1 MFSKIIAFTVF
12 VAALPGVGNAA
23 SCSVINLNRCLDSVC
38 AINISTNPAAR
49 CQYCGT
55 ADAGTPPQSK
65 MRNVSVGQS
74 SKNTISEKELKNAPD
89 DPGARYAWA
98 KAECFKKIANCTDDD
113 TEQYYEMIQ
122 KSCDTVGT
130 MAKKDNL
137 VKKALKSTATKSSCT
152 NDMTVCMMGA
162 SRCGGDWS
170 ACATDASFDTFF
182 ASCSVDATGCDEF
195 MDDIRTQLSASRTST
210 IEGAAERIQQI
221 AISYQTSRKNAVA
234 NAQDVCKTN
243 KNYDNCVKDVCATS
257 MPNKCAAGT
266 RHDDEIA
273 AAGKM
278 CQFYKI
284 ACNTITGIQQ

>member
-1 MFSKIIAFTVF
+1 MFGKIIAFTVF
-12 VAALPGVGNAA
+12 VAALPGIGNAA

-38 AINISTNPAAR
+38 AINVATNPAAR

-74 SKNTISEKELKNAPD
+74 SKNTISEKELKNAPS

-130 MAKKDNL
+130 LAQKDNL
-137 VKKALKSTATKSSCT
+137 VKKALKSTATKTSCT
-152 NDMTVCMMGA
+152 NDMTVCMLA
-162 SRCGGDWS
+162 DTRCGSDWS
-170 ACATDASFDTFF
+170 ACATDDGFDTFF
-182 ASCSVDATGCDEF
+182 ASCGVDATGCDEF
-195 MDDIRTQLSASRTST
+195 MGDIRTQLSASRKSA
-210 IEGAAERIQQI
+210 IDGAADRIQQI
-221 AISYQTSRKNAVA
+221 AKSYQTSRQNAVA
-234 NAQDVCKTN
+234 SAQDECKTN
-243 KNYDNCVKDVCATS
+243 SRYNTCVSDVCSVS
-257 MPNKCAAGT
+257 MPNKCAAGD
-266 RHDDEIA
+266 RHDDEMA

-284 ACNTITGIQQ
+284 ACDTITGIKQ